1 MSWNNSYDVLI
12 IWWGVSGTALLY
24 TLAKFTDVKR
34 IALLEKYDNVGLV
47 NSKATNNSQ
56 TLHSW
61 DIETN
66 YNLAKA
72 TKVKRKADMLKHF
85 VEEFAADHGDQKLF
99 HRYNKMILAVW
110 AKEVATLEQRYQD
123 FKELFP
129 TLRRIER
136 DEIAQLEPEVVM
148 WRDINEP
155 ILALTSPEWYTIDYG
170 LLSGCFVQ
178 QATAQE
184 DKDIDIYLNTLV
196 TDIKKTDT
204 GYRVTTKS
212 GEVFETTVL
221 AVCAWGHT
229 PLIAQSLGYGKN
241 FSILSV
247 AGSFFKS
254 TRKILNG
261 KVYTMQMEKL
271 PFAAVHGDPD
281 VHNADETRFGPT
293 AKGIFM
299 LERYNYNSIRE
310 YFKVFGF
317 RWKAFQIIINLTL
330 DRIIWPYLFKN
341 FWYDV
346 PRIGKRL
353 FVKELK
359 KIVPALSADD
369 IVHGD
374 GLGGTRPQI
383 LNLDTMQL
391 EMGEAKISWD
401 KVIFNITPSPG
412 ATTCLGNAYDDTQTI
427 MWFFDGKFTFHKE
440 NFEKHFVK

>member
-1 MSWNNSYDVLI
+1 MSGNNSYDVLI
-12 IWWGVSGTALLY
+12 IGGGVSGTALLY

-56 TLHSW
+56 TLHSG

-99 HRYNKMILAVW
+99 HRYNKMILAVG

-148 WRDINEP
+148 GRDINEP
-155 ILALTSPEWYTIDYG
+155 ILALTSPEGYTIDYG

-221 AVCAWGHT
+221 AVCAGGHT

-330 DRIIWPYLFKN
+330 DRIIGPYLFKN

-391 EMGEAKISWD
+391 EMGEAKISGD

-427 MWFFDGKFTFHKE
+427 MGFFDGKFTFHKE

>member
-136 DEIAQLEPEVVM
+136 DEIAELEPEVVK
-148 WRDINEP
+148 WRPLDEP
-155 ILALTSPEWYTIDYG
+155 ILALSSPEWYTIDYG

-184 DKDIDIYLNTLV
+184 DKDIDIYLKTLV
-196 TDIKKTDT
+196 TDITKTDT
-204 GYRVTTKS
+204 GYQVTTKS
-212 GEVFETTVL
+212 GEVFKTTVL

-299 LERYNYNSIRE
+299 LERYNYNSIWE

-353 FVKELK
+353 FVKELR
-359 KIVPALSADD
+359 KIVPTLSADD